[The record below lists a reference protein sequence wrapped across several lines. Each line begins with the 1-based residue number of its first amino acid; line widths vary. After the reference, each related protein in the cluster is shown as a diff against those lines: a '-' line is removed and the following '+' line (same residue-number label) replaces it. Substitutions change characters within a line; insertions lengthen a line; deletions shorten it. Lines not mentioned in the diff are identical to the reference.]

1 MSKTTHNEKPGQAI
15 GQGTRN
21 PNPRAR
27 ALLQDRE
34 KNLPVWIRAPMRGQE
49 HFTGLTRPKLYELS
63 GRKEI
68 VSVSIRAPGQVRGC
82 RLFHLPSILAFLERL
97 AQEAG
102 QSVTAGQ

>member
-1 MSKTTHNEKPGQAI
+1 MADKLYAENAGRATGPKI
-15 GQGTRN
+15 RN

-27 ALLQDRE
+27 ALMQDRE
-34 KNLPVWIRAPMRGQE
+34 QNLPVWIRAPMRGQE

-102 QSVTAGQ
+102 QPIAAGQ